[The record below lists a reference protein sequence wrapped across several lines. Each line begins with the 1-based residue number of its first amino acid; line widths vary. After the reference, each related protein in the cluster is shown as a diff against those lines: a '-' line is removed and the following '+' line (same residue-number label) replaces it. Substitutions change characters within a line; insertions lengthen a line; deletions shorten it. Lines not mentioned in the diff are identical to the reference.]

1 MRPPRNA
8 APGRSLWWYP
18 LGAVPLPEIVLAGLL
33 WLAHRR
39 QQAAYPDSW
48 ETRPSV
54 GGDIELWLWLQCAL
68 LALVIAII
76 APVFPANTYFPEIIL
91 LGYTV
96 FAFLVG
102 FYVRFWGVGVEIG
115 LGLVAYS
122 GRATLIAGLSLLF
135 RRLLL
140 QWWLGWRR
148 HRG

>member
-76 APVFPANTYFPEIIL
+76 APVF
-91 LGYTV
+91 
-96 FAFLVG
+96 AFLVG
-102 FYVRFWGVGVEIG
+102 LYVRFWGVGVEIG